1 MMKIALIGNMNNNGL
16 ALLRYF
22 SDLGHE
28 THLYL
33 YQNDGTINAKHFHW
47 KNDTWYPERLNSKI
61 VRTPLLNNHLQVI
74 NNNFFINFFL
84 KLLYKSA
91 KLLKVQGYN
100 WLNPGLVKPG
110 QYIDKTFKNYD
121 LIYGCGNTPALF
133 LHSNVTLNVFYPY
146 STGIEYFRSTSST
159 TDLIKKT
166 RFKFLLKG
174 LIRRI
179 AKMQKNGILQTEYVY
194 NAELGLTKKV
204 LEKIQ
209 KEFKILPIPLVYREK
224 EPRKFSHRLN
234 DLIVTIQSVE
244 FSIIMTSRQFWSK
257 DLIDTKPLD
266 SKNNHWLIL
275 AFARFIKTH
284 PKLNTRLF
292 LLEYGKDVNAT
303 KELINEH
310 QLQDKIS
317 WIPIL
322 KRKEILI
329 LLKSVSVSVGEFYVT
344 PKTIWGGTGLEALST
359 GTPFINSLQFDPQY
373 FFKNFGYP
381 LPPILNANSV
391 EEIEFFLNKICFNK
405 QFSKN
410 TREESKKWFDKNGGL
425 ELAKKWII

>member
-1 MMKIALIGNMNNNGL
+1 MRIALIGNMNNNGL

-33 YQNDGTINAKHFHW
+33 YQNDGTLNSNHFHW
-47 KNDTWYPERLNSKI
+47 RNDTWYPEKVKSKI
-61 VRTPLLNNHLQVI
+61 IRTPLLNNHLQVI
-74 NNNFFINFFL
+74 NKNFVFHFFF
-84 KLLYKSA
+84 KSLYKLA
-91 KLLKVQGYN
+91 KLLRIQGYN
-100 WLNPGLVKPG
+100 LLNPGLVKPER
-110 QYIDKTFKNYD
+110 YIDKTFKNYD

-146 STGIEYFRSTSST
+146 STGIEFLGASSST
-159 TDLIKKT
+159 TDLIKKA
-166 RFKFLLKG
+166 RFKLLIEG
-174 LIRRI
+174 IIWWI
-179 AKMQKNGILQTEYVY
+179 AKMQKNGIIQAEYVH

-224 EPRKFSHRLN
+224 EPTKFSDKLN
-234 DLIVTIQSVE
+234 DLIVTIKSVE

-257 DLIDTKPLD
+257 DSNDKKSLD

-275 AFARFIKTH
+275 AFARFIKKH

-292 LLEYGKDVNAT
+292 LLEYGRDIDAT
-303 KELINEH
+303 KELIKEH
-310 QLQDKIS
+310 HLQDKIT

-322 KRKEILI
+322 TRKEILI
-329 LLKSVSVSVGEFYVT
+329 LLKYVSVSVGEFYVT
-344 PKTIWGGTGLEALST
+344 PRTIWGGTGLEALST
-359 GTPFINSLQFDPQY
+359 GTPFINSLQFDPQF
-373 FFKNFGYP
+373 FFKKFGYP

-391 EEIEFFLNKICFNK
+391 EEIDFYLNKICFNK
-405 QFSKN
+405 EFSKN
-410 TREESKKWFDKNGGL
+410 TREKSLKWFDENGGI
-425 ELAKKWII
+425 ELAKKWIV